1 MNVSVV
7 IPTYNRAHLLQRALD
22 SVFCQTLLPTE
33 VIIVDDGST
42 DSTASLIETR
52 YSEVA
57 YIWQPNG
64 GVSAARNSGIRKASG
79 DWIAFLDSDD
89 EWLPQKLEGQV
100 EVLAEKPGMKL
111 CHTEEIWIR
120 NGRRVNP
127 RKKHAKHG
135 GWIFQKCLELCCI
148 SPSSVMIHRSV
159 FDEVGLF
166 DESLPA
172 CEDYDMWLRVTAR
185 YPVLYIDKPLITKY
199 GGHEDQLSKKY
210 WGMDRFRVQALAKI
224 IESGVLSVENKTAA
238 QAMIREKINI
248 YIDGASKR
256 GKVMEAGQFRERYS
270 QLL

>member
-1 MNVSVV
+1 
-7 IPTYNRAHLLQRALD
+7 
-22 SVFCQTLLPTE
+22 
-33 VIIVDDGST
+33 
-42 DSTASLIETR
+42 
-52 YSEVA
+52 
-57 YIWQPNG
+57 
-64 GVSAARNSGIRKASG
+64 
-79 DWIAFLDSDD
+79 
-89 EWLPQKLEGQV
+89 
-100 EVLAEKPGMKL
+100 
-111 CHTEEIWIR
+111 
-120 NGRRVNP
+120 
-127 RKKHAKHG
+127 
-135 GWIFQKCLELCCI
+135 
-148 SPSSVMIHRSV
+148 MIHRSV

>member
-57 YIWQPNG
+57 S
-64 GVSAARNSGIRKASG
+64 V